1 MTRTITLPDETY
13 QRLER
18 LAASLRLTAE
28 DMLVSWLPLV
38 EEVFTHSSEEDP
50 LNADPQSP
58 YQGIFW
64 FLRGLGLDEES
75 LAHIQTLPAKDQ
87 PTEVRLA
94 MRAIADEQAGRDP
107 LKEPRYQTF
116 GEFFHDL
123 GMTDEQIADAQRRS
137 AERAN
142 L

>member
-1 MTRTITLPDETY
+1 MRTP
-13 QRLER
+13 
-18 LAASLRLTAE
+18 
-28 DMLVSWLPLV
+28 
-38 EEVFTHSSEEDP
+38 H
-50 LNADPQSP
+50 SP

-107 LKEPRYQTF
+107 LKEPRYPTF
-116 GEFFHDL
+116 GEFFSRSGHD
-123 GMTDEQIADAQRRS
+123 G
-137 AERAN
+137 
-142 L
+142 